1 MEKVKGWIISIVG
14 LIIVYGAINLV
25 LYGAQELWHK
35 GDTDKLNVI
44 EEFIEE
50 KKTEIDSL
58 EQRLITAES
67 GLDAKESQLDSYKA
81 FGNTYQYNLGV
92 DDYNNLLSQYKLDLE
107 RYNSALVIY
116 NQKINEGN
124 ELIKK
129 TGSRWYVI
137 PVPRI
142 GKSKR

>member
-1 MEKVKGWIISIVG
+1 MDKIKGWIISMVG
-14 LIIVYGAINLV
+14 LVIVYGAINLV

-35 GDTDKLNVI
+35 GDTDKLNAVK
-44 EEFIEE
+44 EFIKE
-50 KKTEIDSL
+50 KKIEIDSL
-58 EQRLITAES
+58 EQRLATTES
-67 GLDAKESQLDSYKA
+67 DLDEKKSQLDSYKA

-92 DDYNNLLSQYKLDLE
+92 DDYNNLLSQYKLDLD
-107 RYNSALVIY
+107 RYNSAISVY

-124 ELIKK
+124 ELSKK
-129 TGSRWYVI
+129 VGSRWYVI